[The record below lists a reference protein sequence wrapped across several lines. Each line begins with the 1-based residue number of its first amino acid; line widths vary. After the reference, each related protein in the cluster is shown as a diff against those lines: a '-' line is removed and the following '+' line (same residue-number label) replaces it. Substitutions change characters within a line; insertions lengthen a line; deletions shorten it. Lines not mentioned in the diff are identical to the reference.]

1 MSDLMPEL
9 RYAVR
14 QLARTPGFTL
24 IALLT
29 LAVAIGATT
38 AVFSLANGVL
48 LKPLGFVRPDRV
60 VYLRGVSG
68 SGQITAIAAQ
78 DLLDYRSQSRSFT
91 DVVAVD
97 PGRSFNLS
105 RPSAPAV
112 RLSAARVGA
121 TFFSLLGVDAKIG
134 RTFVQGEDAKGAGKV
149 VVLSDAAWHRYFGGD
164 PGVLGHAITLD
175 GDPYVAIGIAPS
187 TLTYPGNPDFWYP
200 AVWRDWEIGDAA
212 RGIVRR

>member
-1 MSDLMPEL
+1 MPGADDLAVSQRSCLRGNSLPSTAFEDRGVRYESFTVASRPPPGTRFMSDLMPEL

-91 DVVAVD
+91 DVVAV
-97 PGRSFNLS
+97 
-105 RPSAPAV
+105 
-112 RLSAARVGA
+112 
-121 TFFSLLGVDAKIG
+121 
-134 RTFVQGEDAKGAGKV
+134 
-149 VVLSDAAWHRYFGGD
+149 
-164 PGVLGHAITLD
+164 
-175 GDPYVAIGIAPS
+175 
-187 TLTYPGNPDFWYP
+187 
-200 AVWRDWEIGDAA
+200 
-212 RGIVRR
+212 